1 MGRTAHST
9 PDGEPLS
16 DDEPGTP
23 LLRSPITTE
32 ESAFASSVV
41 ESRQELSQEDAADLA
56 TAPYPT
62 QVQLQLDLGYRHIFV
77 LVEFSYTTQFS
88 LQTSSSLTQSVL
100 MRSSYSSAEHSHARC
115 HSQHTPLPP
124 HFLSEG
130 GRV

>member
-1 MGRTAHST
+1 MTWTLHLVLVDVQTRARFDGMGRPAHST
-9 PDGEPLS
+9 PDGEPQS

-62 QVQLQLDLGYRHIFV
+62 QVIWLLSYFHTSAVV
-77 LVEFSYTTQFS
+77 LHD
-88 LQTSSSLTQSVL
+88 
-100 MRSSYSSAEHSHARC
+100 ADW
-115 HSQHTPLPP
+115 PP
-124 HFLSEG
+124 E
-130 GRV
+130 